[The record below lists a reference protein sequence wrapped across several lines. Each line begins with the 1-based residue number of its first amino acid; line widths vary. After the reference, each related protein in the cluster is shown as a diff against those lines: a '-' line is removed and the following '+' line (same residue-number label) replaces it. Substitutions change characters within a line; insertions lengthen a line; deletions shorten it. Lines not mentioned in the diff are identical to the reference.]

1 MGFAGPKPKVKRVK
15 SGSVSVQF
23 SGSGS
28 RSVCHDS
35 GLVLDPEPSFGG
47 GNLLAPQF
55 DTFVVVSKSRK
66 ISVLL
71 MAVRNSSPVKGLI

>member
-1 MGFAGPKPKVKRVK
+1 MGFASPKPKGKRVK
-15 SGSVSVQF
+15 SGLASAQF

-28 RSVCHDS
+28 GSVCHDS

-66 ISVLL
+66 ISVLPV
-71 MAVRNSSPVKGLI
+71 AVRDSSPVKVLI